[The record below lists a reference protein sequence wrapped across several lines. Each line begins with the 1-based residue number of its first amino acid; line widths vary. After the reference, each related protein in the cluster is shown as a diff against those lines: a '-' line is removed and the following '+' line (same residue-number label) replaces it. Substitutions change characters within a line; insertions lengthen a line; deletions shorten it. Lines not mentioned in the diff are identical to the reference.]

1 VNWRHLQAFLW
12 LRWRLMA
19 NQARRAGT
27 VNAVLVTILSVAALV
42 VTVPLFIGSFLAGL
56 YAFNDAEPVHLMYA
70 WDGVIVA
77 FTFFW
82 AIGLMTELQR
92 TEPLSLSKFLHL
104 PVSVKGAFLINYVS
118 SLVRISLIVFVPVF
132 VGLGAGLV
140 LARGAPLLP
149 VWPLSA
155 AFFWMCT
162 ALTYQLQGWLA
173 ALMSNP
179 RRRRTVVVATTAV
192 FILVVQLPNL
202 LSIYGPWTS
211 KRGDDR
217 QAELVAR
224 LGELDRALKAQE
236 ISAEEHVR
244 RQNEIVNQHKLAA
257 DQATSQAVASAQR
270 IAALVNLVLPLGWLP
285 LGVKAAADGNFV
297 PALLGTLGMSLIGA
311 GSLWRAYRTTLR
323 MYQGRLVGK
332 VRSAPVAAPPASG
345 RKPGVDLLERR
356 LWRLSEPVSAVA
368 LAGLRSLLRAP
379 ESKMMLLT
387 PVFFGA
393 VFGAT
398 VLGRPDTIPV
408 AFRPLAAIG
417 AIAFMLLG
425 MLQLMANQ
433 FGFDRDGFRVFVLCA
448 ASRRDILL
456 GKNLSF
462 APLALGM
469 AALLLT
475 ITQVICPLRWD
486 HFLAMLP
493 QSVSMYLLFCALTN
507 LVSIYTPMY
516 IAAGSMKPANM
527 KLVPGLVQFFLFTVL
542 FPLTQSPTFLPLGI
556 EAALTGLGWGAGI
569 PICLLLTL
577 VECAAV
583 VGIYRALLAWE
594 GKWFQSREQKI
605 LEVVTSRAA

>member
-19 NQARRAGT
+19 NQARRAGP
-27 VNAVLVTILSVAALV
+27 VNAVLVTILSIAALV
-42 VTVPLFIGSFLAGL
+42 VTVPLFIGSFLAGV
-56 YAFNDAEPVHLMYA
+56 YAFDEAAPAHLMYA
-70 WDGVIVA
+70 WDGVVVA
-77 FTFFW
+77 FVFFW

-92 TEPLSLSKFLHL
+92 TESLSLSKFLHL

-118 SLVRISLIVFVPVF
+118 SLVRLSLIVFVPVF
-132 VGLGAGLV
+132 VGLAGGLV
-140 LARGAPLLP
+140 VARGARLLP

-155 AFFWMCT
+155 AFFLMFT
-162 ALTYQLQGWLA
+162 ALTYQFQGWLA

-179 RRRRTVVVATTAV
+179 RRRRTVVVATTAL

-211 KRGDDR
+211 KQGNDR

-236 ISAEEHVR
+236 ISAEEHIR
-244 RQNEIVNQHKLAA
+244 RQNEIVNEDKLAA
-257 DQATSQAVASAQR
+257 DQATSQTVASAQR

-285 LGVKAAADGNFV
+285 LGVKAAAEGNFA

-311 GSLWRAYRTTLR
+311 ASLWRAYRTTLR
-323 MYQGRLVGK
+323 MYQGQFAGK
-332 VRSAPVAAPPASG
+332 IRSVPVAAPPASG

-368 LAGLRSLLRAP
+368 LSGFRSLLRAP
-379 ESKMMLLT
+379 ETKMMLLT

-398 VLGRPDTIPV
+398 VLSRPDTVPV
-408 AFRPLAAIG
+408 PFRPLAAIG
-417 AIAFMLLG
+417 AIGFMLLG

-475 ITQVICPLRWD
+475 IAQVVCPLRWD

-516 IAAGSMKPANM
+516 IAAGSMKPSNM

-542 FPLTQSPTFLPLGI
+542 FPLTQSPTLLPLGI
-556 EAALTGLGWGAGI
+556 EAALTGLGWGAEI

-583 VGIYRALLAWE
+583 IGIYRAVLSWE

-605 LEVVTSRAA
+605 LEVVTSRAL